1 MHVQLKPEERSQPI
15 NPNKNW
21 DTKKKCK
28 SRKKNQEKTD
38 NLPLKNMNQTKSK
51 TMEGQSTT
59 WSSVSSHEL
68 EAKEITTAE
77 LLQMQAR

>member
-38 NLPLKNMNQTKSK
+38 NLPLKK
-51 TMEGQSTT
+51 
-59 WSSVSSHEL
+59 HESD
-68 EAKEITTAE
+68 KEQNDGRPVDDLVE
-77 LLQMQAR
+77 CV